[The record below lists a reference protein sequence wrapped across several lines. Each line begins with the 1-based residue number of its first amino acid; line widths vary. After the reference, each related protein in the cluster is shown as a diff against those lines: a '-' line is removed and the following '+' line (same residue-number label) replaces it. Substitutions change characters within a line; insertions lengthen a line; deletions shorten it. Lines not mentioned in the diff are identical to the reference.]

1 MNLRKVIIF
10 SSLIN
15 ASIVVWYEILGMK
28 FILALLFLI
37 ITYLTL
43 SSRGSNRNKGGH
55 YD

>member
-10 SSLIN
+10 SSLIS

-37 ITYLTL
+37 IIYLTL